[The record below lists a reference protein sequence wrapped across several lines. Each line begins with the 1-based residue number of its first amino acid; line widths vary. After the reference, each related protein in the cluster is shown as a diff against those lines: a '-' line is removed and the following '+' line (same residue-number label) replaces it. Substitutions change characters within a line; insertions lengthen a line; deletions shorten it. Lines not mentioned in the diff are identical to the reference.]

1 MSGFSFFKWLKNIS
15 LTRKLYFVV
24 GIMAL
29 LIAIELFTLSFMVHT
44 LSSTRALVE
53 AEGLWSKAQ
62 KDAVYSLTK
71 YGYTHNDKDY
81 QQYLKLL
88 AVPMGDRKARLEL
101 LKPDRNL
108 NIVRQG
114 FTEGRINP
122 DDIDGCIKLLT
133 RFHNISYINNA
144 ITIWTQGDYFLDML
158 QYLGD
163 RLHNQVSYNNTPPDK
178 INQTQDEI
186 YQLNE
191 KLTVLEDNFSSTLGE
206 GSRWIEGLILK
217 ILFSIAITVEFT
229 GLFLTISVSRA
240 ISKGINEVV
249 RIAGKVAKADFG
261 DKAKVFSNDEIGL
274 LAGSFNQM
282 IDDLKKKIEEEKE
295 AEDALRNQKDLYE
308 TLLKTES
315 EMGEGVSI
323 TENDKIIYVN
333 DAVCNI
339 YGYTREEILSMSSF
353 LDLVPAEEK
362 VLLKERLQQRIAGVR
377 EQSSGETKI
386 QRKDG
391 KIIDIEYTVRN
402 IVVDRNKQMLSIIR
416 DVTEKKLA
424 EEQLRKEKQRA
435 ESAEIAKK
443 VGEQFLANMS
453 HEIRTPMNAIVGF
466 TDVILK
472 TPLSPEQYQY
482 LEAIKTSG
490 DNLLVI
496 INDIL
501 DFSRMR
507 SGKIPIEQ
515 RAFKLSQIISTCSEL
530 MLQRASEKGIKL
542 TTTIEK
548 GIQDDLIGDAT
559 RLNQVLI
566 NLVANALKFTS
577 KGGVSITVNRLSETE
592 ECIGL
597 EFAIQDTGIGIPKDK
612 LLTIF
617 EAFTQANN
625 DTARRYGG
633 TGLGLAIVK
642 QLADLQEGSVSVTS
656 EEGKGSCF
664 YFRIKYRKNKMPA
677 QKLSPKTASKE
688 VAIKN
693 VNVLLVEDNAMNQL
707 LAQKVL
713 GDWGWKVETV
723 ENGIE
728 AIEKVR
734 ATDFDVVLMDIQMPE
749 MDGYE
754 ATKQIR
760 NNIPAPKCNV
770 PIMAMT
776 AHVMPSEEDRCYKA
790 GMNAYISKPFDTK
803 ALYEKIAKLVKS
815 K

>member
-1 MSGFSFFKWLKNIS
+1 MI
-15 LTRKLYFVV
+15 
-24 GIMAL
+24 
-29 LIAIELFTLSFMVHT
+29 HT

-53 AEGLWSKAQ
+53 AEGLWSKAE

-71 YGYTHNDKDY
+71 YGYTHNEKDY

-101 LKPDRNL
+101 MKPNF
-108 NIVRQG
+108 NYAIVSEG
-114 FTEGRINP
+114 FKEGRVNP
-122 DDIDGCIKLLT
+122 ADIDGCIKLLT
-133 RFHNISYINNA
+133 RFHSISYINSA

-163 RLHNQVSYNNTPPDK
+163 RLHTQVSLSAAPADK
-178 INQTQDEI
+178 INLTQDEI

-249 RIAGKVAKADFG
+249 RIAGTVAKADFS
-261 DKAKVFSNDEIGL
+261 DRAKVFSKDEIGL
-274 LAGSFNQM
+274 LAVTFNQM
-282 IDDLKKKIEEEKE
+282 IDDLQKKIAEEKK
-295 AEDALRNQKDLYE
+295 AEDALRDQKDLYE

-323 TENDKIIYVN
+323 TENEKIIYVN

-339 YGYTREEILSMSSF
+339 YGYSREEILQLRSF
-353 LDLVPAEEK
+353 IDIVPDEEK
-362 VLLKERLQQRIAGVR
+362 KRLAERLRQRISGER
-377 EQSSGETKI
+377 EQSTGETKI
-386 QRKDG
+386 VRKDG

-402 IVVDRNKQMLSIIR
+402 ITIDGNMQMLSIIR
-416 DVTEKKLA
+416 DVTEKRQA

-435 ESAEIAKK
+435 ETAEIAKR

-472 TPLSPEQYQY
+472 TPLSPEQHQY

-507 SGKIPIEQ
+507 SGKIPIEK
-515 RAFKLSQIISTCSEL
+515 RGFKLKSIVSACVEL
-530 MLQRASEKGIKL
+530 MLPKAAEKGIELSARIDKN
-542 TTTIEK
+542 IP
-548 GIQDDLIGDAT
+548 DDLIGDDT

-566 NLVANALKFTS
+566 NLIANAIKFTS
-577 KGGVSITVNRLSETE
+577 EGEVIVGVKLLSETT
-592 ECIGL
+592 ECVGI
-597 EFAIQDTGIGIPKDK
+597 EFAVTDTGIGIPKDK

-625 DTARRYGG
+625 NTARRYGG

-664 YFRIKYRKNKMPA
+664 YFRIKYKKNNMPIA
-677 QKLSPKTASKE
+677 QINSNKVDQKNTLGKLK
-688 VAIKN
+688 
-693 VNVLLVEDNAMNQL
+693 VLLVEDNAMNQL
-707 LAQKVL
+707 LAKKVL
-713 GDWGWKVETV
+713 GDWGWKVDTV

-728 AIEKVR
+728 AIEKVKVK
-734 ATDFDVVLMDIQMPE
+734 DFDVVLMDIQMPE

-754 ATKQIR
+754 ATRQIR
-760 NNIPAPKCNV
+760 SNLPEPKCNV

-776 AHVMPSEEDRCYKA
+776 AHVMPSEEEKCYKM
-790 GMNAYISKPFDTK
+790 GMNSYISKPFEVNV
-803 ALYEKIAKLVKS
+803 LYDKIAAIVKN